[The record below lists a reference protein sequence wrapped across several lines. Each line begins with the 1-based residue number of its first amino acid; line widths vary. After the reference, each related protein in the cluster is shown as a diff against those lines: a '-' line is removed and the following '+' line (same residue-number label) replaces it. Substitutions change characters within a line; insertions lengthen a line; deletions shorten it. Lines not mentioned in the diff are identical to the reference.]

1 MKIKSKKYV
10 KKEKRNIMKKSQK
23 RKLKKRKQ
31 KKLKVKQSKIVVNK
45 IINKPTL
52 LEQIKRKFK
61 QFKEDHFIIYS
72 FLDTL
77 VYMTLI
83 YGSIVLLYFR
93 TN

>member
-31 KKLKVKQSKIVVNK
+31 KKVKQPKIVTTK
-45 IINKPTL
+45 ILNKPTL
-52 LEQIKRKFK
+52 LEQIKKRFK
-61 QFKEDHFIIYS
+61 QFAEDHFIIFS

-77 VYMTLI
+77 VYMVLI
-83 YGSIVLLYFR
+83 YGSIALLYFR

>member
-1 MKIKSKKYV
+1 
-10 KKEKRNIMKKSQK
+10 MKKSKK

-31 KKLKVKQSKIVVNK
+31 KKLKEKQPKIVTSK

-52 LEQIKRKFK
+52 LEQIKKRFK
-61 QFKEDHFIIYS
+61 QFAEDHFIIFS

-77 VYMTLI
+77 VYMVLI
-83 YGSIVLLYFR
+83 YGSIALLYFR